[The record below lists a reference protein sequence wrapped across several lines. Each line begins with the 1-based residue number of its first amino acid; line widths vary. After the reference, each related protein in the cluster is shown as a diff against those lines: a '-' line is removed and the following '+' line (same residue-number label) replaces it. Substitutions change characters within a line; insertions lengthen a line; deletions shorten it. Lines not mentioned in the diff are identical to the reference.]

1 MFLHIVDS
9 MTVEEVQDRFNEC
22 FPLLTIEFFSVPHKP
37 FQSTDVQYRYGSKEL
52 IGDIRTNHAKG
63 AMEIKS
69 WFTVARVEKE
79 LWERYGL
86 HAQIYRLGANGEA
99 VQTTASDEF
108 TLYEQSQMV
117 LEAQRYAV

>member
-1 MFLHIVDS
+1 MFLHIVES

-22 FPLLTIEFFSVPHKP
+22 FPFLTIEFFSVPHKP
-37 FQSTDVQYRYGSKEL
+37 FQSTDNRYRYSPTEM
-52 IGDIRTNHAKG
+52 ICDIRTNHAKG

-86 HAQIYRLGANGEA
+86 HAQIYRLSPSGEA
-99 VQTTASDEF
+99 VQTTASDNF
-108 TLYEQSQMV
+108 TLYEQSQLV
-117 LEAQRYAV
+117 LEAQRFAI

>member
-22 FPLLTIEFFSVPHKP
+22 FPFLTIEFFSVPHKR
-37 FQSTDVQYRYGSKEL
+37 FQSTDVQFRFDPKEQ
-52 IGDIRTNHAKG
+52 IGDIRTNHTKG

-79 LWERYGL
+79 LWEKYGL
-86 HAQIYRLGANGEA
+86 HAQIYRLSPDGEA
-99 VQTTASDEF
+99 VQTTTSDEF
-108 TLYEQSQMV
+108 TLHEQSQMV
-117 LEAQRYAV
+117 MESQRFAV

>member
-1 MFLHIVDS
+1 

-22 FPLLTIEFFSVPHKP
+22 FPFLTIAFFSVPHKR
-37 FQSTDVQYRYGSKEL
+37 FQPTGDQYRYGPKEL
-52 IGDIRTNHAKG
+52 IGNIRTNHVKG

-86 HAQIYRLGANGEA
+86 HAQIYRLGADGEA

-108 TLYEQSQMV
+108 TLQEQSQMV
-117 LEAQRYAV
+117 LEAQRFAV